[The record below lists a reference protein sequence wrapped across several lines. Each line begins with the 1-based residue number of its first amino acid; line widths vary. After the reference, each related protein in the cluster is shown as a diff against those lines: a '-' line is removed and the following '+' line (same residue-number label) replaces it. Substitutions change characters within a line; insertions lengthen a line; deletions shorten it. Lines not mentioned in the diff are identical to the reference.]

1 MLNAIHINK
10 YIKKWLQGSEKIT
23 AVVPKKNI
31 APLILNPTNFP
42 IITFA
47 HGAIEPDYSMLPE
60 GRSFDNVEVSI
71 VVVSDD
77 YEQSINIMSDVREL
91 FEFSS
96 FKDEQITIPLIS
108 VDSITEDFQDNAYIQ
123 EMILKFEVETLKN
136 NEN

>member
-1 MLNAIHINK
+1 
-10 YIKKWLQGSEKIT
+10 
-23 AVVPKKNI
+23 
-31 APLILNPTNFP
+31 
-42 IITFA
+42 
-47 HGAIEPDYSMLPE
+47 MLPD